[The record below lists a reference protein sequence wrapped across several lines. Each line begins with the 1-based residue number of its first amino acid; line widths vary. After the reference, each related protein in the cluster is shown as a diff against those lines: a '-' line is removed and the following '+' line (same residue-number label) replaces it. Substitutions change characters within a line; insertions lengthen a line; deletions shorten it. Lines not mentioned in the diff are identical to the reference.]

1 MISAA
6 MENSGRTGKAIR
18 EVFLERETMEQNPE
32 NENES
37 HKERRKDSGVQL
49 QTT

>member
-6 MENSGRTGKAIR
+6 KENSGRTRKAIT
-18 EVFLERETMEQNPE
+18 EGFLEKETMEQNPE
-32 NENES
+32 DENES

-49 QTT
+49 QAT